1 MKAIGRLPN
10 VRRDIELID
19 AALSSLVYD
28 GGVVLTG
35 EITSLVFSTGE
46 ITPRYSHYLCFTVS
60 ERTNRLAFF
69 QEKYTPEQEQLH
81 CLINSLHDDGM
92 GYRKIALYLNDK
104 GFKTSTGKDWKNGH
118 VYSVLKRYQERQ
130 ERD

>member
-35 EITSLVFSTGE
+35 EITS
-46 ITPRYSHYLCFTVS
+46 RYSHYLCFTVS

>member
-1 MKAIGRLPN
+1 L
-10 VRRDIELID
+10 
-19 AALSSLVYD
+19 
-28 GGVVLTG
+28 
-35 EITSLVFSTGE
+35 
-46 ITPRYSHYLCFTVS
+46 

-81 CLINSLHDDGM
+81 SLINSLHDDGM
-92 GYRKIALYLNDK
+92 GYRKIALYLNAK

-130 ERD
+130 ERLDLIQKEYPIEWGRMRIEWSKN